1 MAVVAVVVV
10 LVVTGVVVVVVVL
23 VLVLV
28 LLLLLLVSLAGVGQ
42 CPHRC
47 DIVLPLLLQSI
58 RLRAS
63 IATAASTC
71 I

>member
-10 LVVTGVVVVVVVL
+10 LVVTGVVVVVVVV

-28 LLLLLLVSLAGVGQ
+28 LLLLLVSLAGVGQ